1 MKIWSLYICIRLQ
14 CLKNRKGIKIE
25 DVLDSNMTVFLKS
38 NQKVCLLVNNNE
50 NLLKIT

>member
-1 MKIWSLYICIRLQ
+1 MSKKQKR
-14 CLKNRKGIKIE
+14 IKIE
-25 DVLDSNMTVFLKS
+25 GILDSNMTVFLKS